1 MSVELVKEIYHTEF
15 VLLKNVNLFDKFGD
29 SALVQIFVSMEPM
42 QYDGPSR
49 KSPRGEKILAEDNPN
64 TGIFVIMSGN
74 CFSRLSGSNR
84 DHLLTAGDYFGE
96 RSALSM
102 GDGADPRASEI
113 TVWARG
119 TEEKFRDPDK
129 LPDKLPRHPDRAEEE
144 EWDESSPLTTT
155 HIRVLPGAVLKK
167 IFGDFPD
174 LAHKMHN
181 TVDTKK
187 LCETE
192 HKRKND
198 IRENFFPSE
207 DRINTAFE
215 DQLAKPQQT
224 PRPKEGE
231 LTPQDVVEILKP
243 HRKKLISDTRPEDE
257 YNRFVL
263 DYFDNDKSGT
273 VSRAEFHKGIEQLR
287 RKAKNGLGQRR
298 KHSVPVTTDGRLSAL
313 DKKVDALDKKLERLD
328 KVQEDTLGKVDEILR
343 TLRTL
348 RNMAD

>member
-1 MSVELVKEIYHTEF
+1 MELVKEIYHTEF
-15 VLLKNVNLFDKFGD
+15 VLLKSVNLFDKFGD

-64 TGIFVIMSGN
+64 TGIFVIMSGS
-74 CFSRLSGSNR
+74 CFSRLSGSDR

-119 TEEKFRDPDK
+119 TEEKFCD
-129 LPDKLPRHPDRAEEE
+129 PDRAEEE
-144 EWDESSPLTTT
+144 ECVDKWDEASPLTTT

-198 IRENFFPSE
+198 IRLTFFPNQ
-207 DRINTAFE
+207 DKINAAFT
-215 DQLAKPQQT
+215 DQLEKPQQT
-224 PRPKEGE
+224 TRPKEGE

-243 HRKKLISDTRPEDE
+243 HRKKLISDTLPEDE
-257 YNRFVL
+257 YIRFVL

-287 RKAKNGLGQRR
+287 RKAKHGLGQRR

-313 DKKVDALDKKLERLD
+313 DKKVDELDKKLEKLG

-343 TLRTL
+343 TLI
-348 RNMAD
+348 NKAD